1 MGWPKRTGGTAA
13 PQESAQDRDARLEGS
28 YTFHRNYPYESL
40 TAYVSVERDT
50 IAQAFFDWTSKGQA
64 FGAGSTNEQITQF
77 EEERFG
83 RALEPVA
90 HAMLAFAIRAQREHM
105 RRPDDSVFPSEEARE
120 AVEAVVLALPPIE
133 GEGMED
139 KLRRIA
145 VASGL
150 MLPEEPKRPLAHIL
164 RRVPEA
170 PVPPEQRE
178 VRLPYRDSDNDAPT
192 PPEGSSASEG
202 AFPGAA
208 LVSGTPSER
217 VPGEDDDDEP
227 TDWLEE
233 IPEEA

>member
-1 MGWPKRTGGTAA
+1 VGWPKRTGGTAA

-50 IAQAFFDWTSKGQA
+50 IAQAFFDWSSKGQA
-64 FGAGSTNEQITQF
+64 FGGAVSANDQITQF

-90 HAMLAFAIRAQREHM
+90 HAMLAFAIRAQRDHM
-105 RRPDDSVFPSEEARE
+105 RRPDDSVFPSEDARE
-120 AVEAVVLALPPIE
+120 AVEAVVLALPPID

-178 VRLPYRDSDNDAPT
+178 VRLPYRDADNDATT
-192 PPEGSSASEG
+192 PPEGSSSSEG
-202 AFPGAA
+202 AFPEAA
-208 LVSGTPSER
+208 TARDR
-217 VPGEDDDDEP
+217 VPGEDDGDDP

-233 IPEEA
+233 IREEA